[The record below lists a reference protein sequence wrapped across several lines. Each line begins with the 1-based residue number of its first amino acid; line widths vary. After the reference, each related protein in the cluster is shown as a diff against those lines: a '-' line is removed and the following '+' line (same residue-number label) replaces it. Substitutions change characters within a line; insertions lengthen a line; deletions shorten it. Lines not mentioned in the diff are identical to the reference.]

1 MDARDILIK
10 PLVTEKTTALMEER
24 KYTFRVPLAATKVE
38 IRQAVEQIFKVK
50 VQAVNTMRYE
60 GKMKRLGRTQGRRS
74 DWKKAIVTIAKDA
87 KEMTYLEK
95 GGKVKKIDKKYKTSI
110 EAFGA

>member
-1 MDARDILIK
+1 MEARDILIK
-10 PLVTEKTTALMEER
+10 PIVTEKSTALMEER
-24 KYTFRVPLAATKVE
+24 KYTFCVPLSATKIQ

-74 DWKKAIVTIAKDA
+74 DWKIAVVTLKPG
-87 KEMTYLEK
+87 ET
-95 GGKVKKIDKKYKTSI
+95 I
-110 EAFGA
+110 ELFEA

>member
-1 MDARDILIK
+1 MEARDILIK
-10 PLVTEKTTALMEER
+10 PIITEKTTALMEER

-50 VQAVNTMRYE
+50 VQAVQPMRYE

-74 DWKKAIVTIAKDA
+74 DWKKAVVTLKPG
-87 KEMTYLEK
+87 ET
-95 GGKVKKIDKKYKTSI
+95 I
-110 EAFGA
+110 ELFEA

>member
-1 MDARDILIK
+1 MEARDILIR
-10 PLVTEKTTALMEER
+10 PIVTEKSTALMEQG
-24 KYTFRVPLAATKVE
+24 KYTFRVPLAATKVQ

-74 DWKKAIVTIAKDA
+74 DWKKAIVTLKPG
-87 KEMTYLEK
+87 ET
-95 GGKVKKIDKKYKTSI
+95 I
-110 EAFGA
+110 ELFEG

>member
-1 MDARDILIK
+1 MDARDSLIK

-74 DWKKAIVTIAKDA
+74 DWKKAIVTLKPG
-87 KEMTYLEK
+87 ET
-95 GGKVKKIDKKYKTSI
+95 I
-110 EAFGA
+110 ELFEA

>member
-50 VQAVNTMRYE
+50 VQAVQRHPF
-60 GKMKRLGRTQGRRS
+60 KPKL
-74 DWKKAIVTIAKDA
+74 AH
-87 KEMTYLEK
+87 
-95 GGKVKKIDKKYKTSI
+95 ID
-110 EAFGA
+110 FVRV

>member
-10 PLVTEKTTALMEER
+10 PLVTEKATALMGER

-74 DWKKAIVTIAKDA
+74 DWKKAIVTLKPGETIG
-87 KEMTYLEK
+87 LF
-95 GGKVKKIDKKYKTSI
+95 
-110 EAFGA
+110 EA